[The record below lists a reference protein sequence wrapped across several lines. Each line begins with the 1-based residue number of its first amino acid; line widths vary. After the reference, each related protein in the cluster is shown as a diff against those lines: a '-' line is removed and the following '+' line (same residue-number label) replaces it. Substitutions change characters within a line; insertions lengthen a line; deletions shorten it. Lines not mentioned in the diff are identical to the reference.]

1 MQGKKRLIDW
11 RCKFFTC
18 FTLSFLT
25 SSVVRRLQKSRYQY
39 FVGKKTVPLKKEMGA
54 LKSQSQLRSTSRSLQ
69 WSQVYLAPRSH
80 PWHSPSFHP
89 RHRGWNVM
97 KVNCSQPPFAA
108 SVRRCPGLLSSFQS
122 LSLFSSQAVLSKS
135 PFGCAKV
142 YMCVCVCENVCMH
155 VCVCW
160 TKVLFSQSFLMPVG
174 RELPRLGVC
183 GAVWQLQFIQT
194 WAWRDKG
201 EKSHYKLQTFT

>member
-1 MQGKKRLIDW
+1 
-11 RCKFFTC
+11 
-18 FTLSFLT
+18 
-25 SSVVRRLQKSRYQY
+25 
-39 FVGKKTVPLKKEMGA
+39 MGA

-89 RHRGWNVM
+89 RRRGWNVM

-142 YMCVCVCENVCMH
+142 CVCVWMYVCM
-155 VCVCW
+155 CVSVEL
-160 TKVLFSQSFLMPVG
+160 KSFLMPVG
-174 RELPRLGVC
+174 RELPRFGVC

>member
-1 MQGKKRLIDW
+1 MIFFYIYNGYNVSPIWTSYCNLKKINTQSESCLLLVLQIELCTEENQGDNAGEKRLIDI
-11 RCKFFTC
+11 RCTFFTY
-18 FTLSFLT
+18 FTLSSLT
-25 SSVVRRLQKSRYQY
+25 SSVVRRLQKSRYHY

-54 LKSQSQLRSTSRSLQ
+54 LTSQSQLRSTSRSLQ

-89 RHRGWNVM
+89 RRRGWNVM

-108 SVRRCPGLLSSFQS
+108 SVRHCPGLLSSFQS

-142 YMCVCVCENVCMH
+142 CVCVCECECMYA
-155 VCVCW
+155 CVC
-160 TKVLFSQSFLMPVG
+160 LLN
-174 RELPRLGVC
+174 
-183 GAVWQLQFIQT
+183 
-194 WAWRDKG
+194 
-201 EKSHYKLQTFT
+201 